1 VWRHLG
7 CQATAK
13 NGPEAT
19 RKLAPL
25 CEALT
30 KGSAQAAV
38 LSPLEQSSRDAALE
52 SPEVVQAILGL
63 TAAGWGRRRI
73 AQELGCSPET
83 VRKYRRQGG
92 WEAYGK
98 PRRMGVLDGQCDWI
112 KERFLAHN
120 GNADV
125 VRQELASE
133 KGIAVS
139 LRTVERAVEPWR
151 QELRA
156 AALATVRFET
166 PPGKQL
172 QADFGETYA
181 RIAGERAKVHL
192 CVLTLG
198 YSRRLVVRAYRHE
211 RQVNWLLAMEEA
223 FRHWRGV
230 PAQVLFD
237 NARALVKEHDP
248 ARQLL
253 VFNER
258 LDAFARYWGFIPKAC
273 RPYRARTK
281 GKDER
286 GVGYVKTNAV
296 AGREFASWEALEA
309 HLERWSREVADV
321 RLHGTTG
328 EQPVVRFQREE
339 AAALQP
345 LPQKPSFLAE
355 RELVRVVH
363 NDACIEVE
371 GNWYSVPW
379 ALLKQRVS
387 VLVRDQQVQIRHG
400 GRVVARHGRVAANR
414 RHRSVLRGHW
424 DGLVP
429 PAQLVLAEQSLPSA
443 DGPLCVGPASTTSPP
458 CGGGTR
464 RRAAVVRSSELAR
477 SLAVYAAEVG
487 EEVAA

>member
-1 VWRHLG
+1 MPAV

-13 NGPEAT
+13 TGPDAT
-19 RKLAPL
+19 RNLAPL
-25 CEALT
+25 REPLIRA
-30 KGSAQAAV
+30 SAQPAV

-52 SPEVVQAILGL
+52 TPEDVQAILGL

-73 AQELGCSPET
+73 ARELGCSPET

-98 PRRMGVLDGQCDWI
+98 PRRIGVLDGQYDWL

-230 PAQVLFD
+230 PAEVLFD

-248 ARQLL
+248 ARQVL

-258 LDAFARYWGFIPKAC
+258 LDAFARYWGFLPKAC

-321 RLHGTTG
+321 RIHGTTG
-328 EQPVVRFQREE
+328 EQPLLRFQREE

-345 LPQKPSFLAE
+345 LPHKPSFLAE

-363 NDACIEVE
+363 NDACVEVE

-387 VLVRDQQVQIRHG
+387 VLVGDQQVQIRHG

-429 PAQLVLAEQSLPSA
+429 APQQDLAERSLPSA
-443 DGPLCVGPASTTSPP
+443 DGALCVGPASTTSPP

-464 RRAAVVRSSELAR
+464 RRAPVVRSSELAR

>member
-1 VWRHLG
+1 M
-7 CQATAK
+7 
-13 NGPEAT
+13 
-19 RKLAPL
+19 
-25 CEALT
+25 
-30 KGSAQAAV
+30 

-52 SPEVVQAILGL
+52 TPEDVQAILGL

-73 AQELGCSPET
+73 ARELGCSPET

-98 PRRMGVLDGQCDWI
+98 PRRIGVLDGQYDWL

-139 LRTVERAVEPWR
+139 LRTVERSVEPWR

-230 PAQVLFD
+230 PAEVLFD

-248 ARQLL
+248 ARQVL

-258 LDAFARYWGFIPKAC
+258 LDAFARYWWFLPKAC
-273 RPYRARTK
+273 RPYR
-281 GKDER
+281 G
-286 GVGYVKTNAV
+286 
-296 AGREFASWEALEA
+296 
-309 HLERWSREVADV
+309 
-321 RLHGTTG
+321 
-328 EQPVVRFQREE
+328 
-339 AAALQP
+339 
-345 LPQKPSFLAE
+345 
-355 RELVRVVH
+355 
-363 NDACIEVE
+363 
-371 GNWYSVPW
+371 
-379 ALLKQRVS
+379 
-387 VLVRDQQVQIRHG
+387 
-400 GRVVARHGRVAANR
+400 
-414 RHRSVLRGHW
+414 LR
-424 DGLVP
+424 
-429 PAQLVLAEQSLPSA
+429 
-443 DGPLCVGPASTTSPP
+443 PLCWCKSLGTSTPA
-458 CGGGTR
+458 
-464 RRAAVVRSSELAR
+464 
-477 SLAVYAAEVG
+477 
-487 EEVAA
+487 

>member
-1 VWRHLG
+1 M
-7 CQATAK
+7 T
-13 NGPEAT
+13 
-19 RKLAPL
+19 
-25 CEALT
+25 
-30 KGSAQAAV
+30 AV

-52 SPEVVQAILGL
+52 TPEDVQMILGL

-73 AQELGCSPET
+73 AKELGCSPET

-98 PRRMGVLDGQCDWI
+98 PRRIGVLDGQCDWLR
-112 KERFLAHN
+112 ERFLAHK

-139 LRTVERAVEPWR
+139 LRTVERAVGQWR

-181 RIAGERAKVHL
+181 RIAGERVKVHL

-211 RQVNWLLAMEEA
+211 RQANWLLTMEEA

-230 PAQVLFD
+230 PAEVLFD

-248 ARQLL
+248 SRQVL

-258 LDAFARYWGFIPKAC
+258 LDAFARYWGFLPKAC

-296 AGREFASWEALEA
+296 AGREFASWQALEA
-309 HLERWSREVADV
+309 HLEHWSREVADV
-321 RLHGTTG
+321 RIHGTTG

-345 LPQKPSFLAE
+345 LPHKPSFLAE

-363 NDACIEVE
+363 NDACVEVE

-379 ALLKQRVS
+379 KLLKQRVS
-387 VLVRDQQVQIRHG
+387 VLLRDQQVLIRHG
-400 GRVVARHGRVAANR
+400 GRVVARHERVVANR

-429 PAQLVLAEQSLPSA
+429 APQQDLAERSLPSA
-443 DGPLCVGPASTTSPP
+443 DGASCVGSDSVASPP

-464 RRAAVVRSSELAR
+464 RRTGVMRSSELAR

>member
-1 VWRHLG
+1 
-7 CQATAK
+7 
-13 NGPEAT
+13 
-19 RKLAPL
+19 
-25 CEALT
+25 
-30 KGSAQAAV
+30 
-38 LSPLEQSSRDAALE
+38 
-52 SPEVVQAILGL
+52 
-63 TAAGWGRRRI
+63 
-73 AQELGCSPET
+73 
-83 VRKYRRQGG
+83 
-92 WEAYGK
+92 
-98 PRRMGVLDGQCDWI
+98 M
-112 KERFLAHN
+112 
-120 GNADV
+120 
-125 VRQELASE
+125 RQELASE

-230 PAQVLFD
+230 PAEVLFD

-248 ARQLL
+248 ARQVL

-258 LDAFARYWGFIPKAC
+258 LDAFARYWGFLPKAC

-321 RLHGTTG
+321 RIHGTTG
-328 EQPVVRFQREE
+328 EQPLLRFQREE

-345 LPQKPSFLAE
+345 LPHKPSFLAE

-363 NDACIEVE
+363 NDACVEVE

-387 VLVRDQQVQIRHG
+387 VLVGDQQVQIRHG

-429 PAQLVLAEQSLPSA
+429 APQQDLAERSLPSA
-443 DGPLCVGPASTTSPP
+443 DGALCVGPASTTSPP

-464 RRAAVVRSSELAR
+464 RRAPVVRSSELAR

>member
-1 VWRHLG
+1 M
-7 CQATAK
+7 
-13 NGPEAT
+13 
-19 RKLAPL
+19 
-25 CEALT
+25 
-30 KGSAQAAV
+30 

-98 PRRMGVLDGQCDWI
+98 PRRIGVLDGQCDWI

-253 VFNER
+253 VYRCAEACVYNER
-258 LDAFARYWGFIPKAC
+258 LDAFALYWGFIPKAC

-286 GVGYVKTNAV
+286 GVGYVKSNAV

-363 NDACIEVE
+363 NDACVEVE

-379 ALLKQRVS
+379 KLLKQRVS
-387 VLVRDQQVQIRHG
+387 VLLRDQQVLIRYG
-400 GRVVARHGRVAANR
+400 SRVVARHERVVANR

-429 PAQLVLAEQSLPSA
+429 APQQDLAERSLPSA
-443 DGPLCVGPASTTSPP
+443 DGTSCVGSASVPSPP
-458 CGGGTR
+458 CGGGSR
-464 RRAAVVRSSELAR
+464 RRHAVVRSSELAR